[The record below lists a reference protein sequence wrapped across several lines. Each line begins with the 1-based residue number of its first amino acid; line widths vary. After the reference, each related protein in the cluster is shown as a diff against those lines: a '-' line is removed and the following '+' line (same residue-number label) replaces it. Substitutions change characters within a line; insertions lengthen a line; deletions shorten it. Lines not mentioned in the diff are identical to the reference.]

1 MSKRK
6 QADREEYG
14 EKKDRIN
21 ISLTPTAQ
29 KLLNQQAVS
38 LGVSRS
44 ELIEQL
50 ARGLVGSNP
59 EVRSL
64 GGFCANCL

>member
-1 MSKRK
+1 MSKK
-6 QADREEYG
+6 ADREEYG
-14 EKKDRIN
+14 EKKDRVN

-29 KLLNQQAVS
+29 KLLDDQGAA

-44 ELIEQL
+44 ELIERF
-50 ARGLVGSNP
+50 ARGLISSNL

-64 GGFCANCL
+64 GEFCAN